1 MSSSAIGGLDSARS
15 RSTCIVAMN
24 RLSALT
30 AGPPSPGTC
39 SGSDAASQIDV
50 PVVLANASSRDIEV
64 EPIPRRG
71 ELTIRVN
78 APAS

>member
-1 MSSSAIGGLDSARS
+1 MSSSAIAGRDSARS
-15 RSTCIVAMN
+15 RSMCIVAMN
-24 RLSALT
+24 RLNALT

-50 PVVLANASSRDIEV
+50 PVVLENASSRDIEV